1 MRLFTCTSLAILA
14 LLSHD
19 PAMAAKPI
27 EPPMVTIPAGK
38 FLMGD
43 PQSPASDGQMISAAP
58 QHQVSIKSFQLSKY
72 EITVKQFRQFVEATG
87 YQAGSAPGE
96 CWKWVKPGTG
106 AFPDAPFSPAPGLWN
121 SPQYAPSDYHPVMC
135 VSWQDAQAYAKWL
148 SKATGKHY
156 RLPSEA
162 EWEYAARAGTAGDY
176 PGDGKPDS
184 MCRYGKGFD
193 ASAQAAFARDL
204 GWERKMP
211 PCDDQAPYTAVVG
224 SFPPNAY
231 GLFDMLGNVAEYVE
245 DCQHNDYQGA
255 PVDGSA
261 WTSQCKAGEE
271 RMQITRGGSYGAN
284 LPQLSLSLRSH
295 AGPDNR
301 SALGEGFRL
310 ALDGK
315 PAAAPSA
322 IAFERELAQA
332 RAAGARR
339 TAGR

>member
-1 MRLFTCTSLAILA
+1 MRLYTCTSLAVLA
-14 LLSHD
+14 MLSHD

-58 QHQVSIKSFQLSKY
+58 QHQVSIKSFQLAKY
-72 EITVKQFRQFVEATG
+72 EVTVKQFRQFVEDTG
-87 YQAGSAPGE
+87 YRAGSEPGE
-96 CWKWVKPGTG
+96 CWKWVKPGAG
-106 AFPDAPFSPAPGLWN
+106 AFPGVPFTPAPGLWN

-148 SKATGKHY
+148 SRATGKHY

-162 EWEYAARAGTAGDY
+162 EWEYAARAGASGDY
-176 PGDGKPDS
+176 PGDGNPDG
-184 MCRYGKGFD
+184 MCRYGNGFD
-193 ASAQAAFARDL
+193 VSGQLAFARDL
-204 GWERKMP
+204 GWERKVP

-224 SFPPNAY
+224 SFQPNAF

-261 WTSQCKAGEE
+261 WTSQCKGGEE

-284 LPQLSLSLRSH
+284 LPQLSLSQRGH

-322 IAFERELAQA
+322 VAFERELAQA